1 MTTLLTIISVV
12 IESFNM
18 SLLVNIFLKLIC
30 KENIDKNWRK
40 IFICFITLMCIF
52 IMSNLITIYLPSL
65 LWIKSL
71 LFITVTAISATFIYK
86 ISVFKCICSSILTS
100 LVPAFLNILL
110 ALVLKIFYLTPEE
123 FIATKFNLAVSAC
136 IIGIGEFLIYLL
148 LRLIYRF
155 KKNKTFSFLS
165 ARYML
170 PQVITLVVCM
180 LPTMFLLMLNDF
192 EDSILFI
199 IVNFIQLLI
208 ISAVSIYNSRQAVK
222 HESTQLKLDNTLSHN
237 ETLIKV
243 NEGVRGF
250 KHDMTNIVQSILGYL
265 ACKDIVGAKAY
276 CENLVVGFNDINVL
290 SILSPAVIN
299 EPALY
304 GVVTSKILIAREKN
318 LNLSLDVNLRV
329 NEINFPKFEL
339 SRTLGIL
346 LDNAIE
352 AAENTDG
359 KNLVLNMRTNESET
373 LDIITVSNSISDA
386 NIDVSKM
393 FEKNY
398 STKEN
403 PSGFGLYEVAKFLNK
418 YTQANIT
425 TSINSEDMMLS
436 QTLTIRKN
444 KLEKSNENT
453 EINENIA

>member
-1 MTTLLTIISVV
+1 MTTLLTIISVALEAINV
-12 IESFNM
+12 
-18 SLLVNIFLKLIC
+18 SLLINIFLKLMNKEQIQNNTKKIC
-30 KENIDKNWRK
+30 
-40 IFICFITLMCIF
+40 ICFCCLIGTIV
-52 IMSNLITIYLPSL
+52 INNLITLYLPSFLWLKSILFL
-65 LWIKSL
+65 LGNVL
-71 LFITVTAISATFIYK
+71 ITFCVYK
-86 ISVFKCICSSILTS
+86 TSIFKCFFTATLTS
-100 LVPAFLNILL
+100 LVPAFLNIIF
-110 ALVLKIFYLTPEE
+110 ALVIKLFGYTPEE
-123 FIATKFNLAVSAC
+123 FISTEFNLAISTFV
-136 IIGIGEFLIYLL
+136 ITLGEFLIYLIL
-148 LRLIYRF
+148 KLIYKF
-155 KKNKTFSFLS
+155 KQNRTFSFLN

-170 PQVITLVVCM
+170 PQAITLIVCM
-180 LPTMFLLMLNDF
+180 LPTMILLMLNDF
-192 EDSILFI
+192 EDSIIFI

-208 ISAVSIYNSRQAVK
+208 ISAVSIYNTRQAVK
-222 HESTQLKLDNTLSHN
+222 HERTQLKLDNTLSHN
-237 ETLIKV
+237 QTLMKV

-265 ACKDIVGAKAY
+265 ACKDISGARAY

-318 LNLSLDVNLRV
+318 LNLSLDVNLKV

-352 AAENTDG
+352 AAENTKD
-359 KNLVLNMRTNESET
+359 KNLVLNMRVNEDET
-373 LDIITVSNSISDA
+373 LDIITVSNSISDT
-386 NIDVSKM
+386 NIDICKM

-403 PSGFGLYEVAKFLNK
+403 PSGFGLYEITKFLNK

-425 TSINSEDMMLS
+425 TSIDSKAMMLS
-436 QTLTIRKN
+436 QTLTIKKKKIN
-444 KLEKSNENT
+444 KDIEDLDS
-453 EINENIA
+453 NIA